1 MERLRFRSTSLAD
14 IQAELH
20 ERDLLAGGDRRHRAL
35 ESHPRRTILGLPIGP
50 RRPRDFTRR

>member
-20 ERDLLAGGDRRHRAL
+20 ERDLLASSERRQRAI

-50 RRPRDFTRR
+50 RRPRVITRP